1 MSAPHPF
8 GRCLVLTGAT
18 GSGKSA
24 LALELA
30 PALNAEIVSMDS
42 MAVYRGFDIGTAKPT
57 AEERTRVPHHLVDE
71 LDPWESA
78 SVAWWLERARSAVA
92 EIESRGRRALIVGG
106 TPLYLKALARGLF
119 RGPPANAALREA
131 LEAEAAQFGS
141 PRLHARLA
149 HHDPVAA
156 ARIHPNDLKRI
167 VRALEV
173 WTVTGRPLSDWQREW
188 ADLAAGRPD
197 IVCLDRPRE
206 ELYERINTRVT
217 AMLEAGWLDEASRLR
232 ELPRSPSREA
242 AAAVGY
248 RELWEYL
255 DGARPWPETV
265 ARIQQRTRQFAKRQL
280 TWFRR
285 LPECHFAT
293 PELTRTRWTMKMA

>member
-1 MSAPHPF
+1 MTAPHPF

-42 MAVYRGFDIGTAKPT
+42 MAVYRGFDIGTAKPSV
-57 AEERTRVPHHLVDE
+57 EERIRVPHHLIDE

-78 SVAWWLERARSAVA
+78 SVAWWLERVRSAVA
-92 EIESRGRRALIVGG
+92 DIESRGRRALIVGG

-131 LEAEAAQFGS
+131 LEAEAARSGS
-141 PRLHARLA
+141 TVLHARLA
-149 HHDPVAA
+149 QFDPLAA

-173 WTVTGRPLSDWQREW
+173 LTETGRPVSDWQREW
-188 ADLAAGRPD
+188 LDMAAGGPD
-197 IVCLDRPRE
+197 IVCLDCPRA
-206 ELYERINTRVT
+206 ELYERINVRVI
-217 AMLEAGWLDEASRLR
+217 AMLEAGWLDEARRLR
-232 ELPRSPSREA
+232 DLPRGPSREA

-248 RELWEYL
+248 RELWEFL
-255 DGARPWPETV
+255 DGARSWSETV
-265 ARIQQRTRQFAKRQL
+265 VRIQQRTRQFAKRQL

-293 PELTRTRWTMKMA
+293 AELTRTRWTMKMA